1 MTGSFVDSFLE
12 GLRATSPAEGVA
24 VVLGLAYVVLVA
36 RHSRWGW
43 VAGGLSSA
51 LFAWIFVTAR
61 LPMQSLLQVYYV
73 VMAVYGWR
81 HWSRGG
87 PEQPV
92 IRLSWEVHGVGIGA
106 SLLVGIAVANLLAR
120 ETQAASPYLD
130 SVTTTVSLF
139 ATWLVARK
147 VLENWLYWI
156 VVDSLQAVLF
166 ASQGL
171 WFTAV
176 LFVLYLGIGSAG
188 YVSWLRS
195 YRSQAA
201 A

>member
-1 MTGSFVDSFLE
+1 MTTSVTESIVE
-12 GLRATSPAEGVA
+12 GLRATSPTEGVA

-51 LFAWIFVTAR
+51 LFAWLFIAAR

-73 VMAVYGWR
+73 AMAVYGWR

-92 IRLSWEVHGVGIGA
+92 IRLPWRVHAAGIGV
-106 SLLVGIAVANLLAR
+106 SLVLGFAVAGLLAR
-120 ETQAASPYLD
+120 ETQAAAPLLD
-130 SVTTTVSLF
+130 SVTTMVSLF

-147 VLENWLYWI
+147 VLENWLYWL
-156 VVDSLQAVLF
+156 VVDCLQAVLF

-171 WFTAV
+171 WFTAL
-176 LFVLYLGIGSAG
+176 LFVLYLGTSIGG
-188 YVSWLRS
+188 YVSWRRT
-195 YRSQAA
+195 YRSQ
-201 A
+201 